1 MSQTQLLERTQ
12 PGATI
17 EPREPSEPGRF
28 PLVLASDS
36 RGSIDA
42 PSTKSRPGAPF
53 WRLFAGNGISS
64 VGDGLVLVA
73 FPLLALTLTTSPV
86 LIAGVAV
93 AGRLPALL
101 LSIPAG
107 ALVDRVDRRRLV
119 MLINTVRV
127 VALTAFTGAV
137 LAGHD
142 TLVSLYATVFVL
154 GTADMMF
161 NVATQA
167 CLPAMVVP
175 DELPRANGYL
185 ATAELS
191 GEQFIG
197 PAVGGIAFGVGRALP
212 FVGDALSFVAS
223 LFLVRS
229 ALPET
234 IHRRQKRPFARDIK
248 EGLAWFLRN
257 PLLRLLAVVVASLA
271 FCQAM
276 VFAELVLYG
285 TRQLHLSHT
294 AYGLFFAG
302 AAAGNVI
309 GALLAGRVYRRW
321 GPARSLVGAAVL
333 AGAAY
338 LVLSVTSTVI
348 VAAAVL
354 FVEAVGVA
362 IGNVTTLS
370 LRQRVIPPDLLGRVG
385 AAFRLLLYGLVPVGA
400 LTSGLL
406 TATLGVR
413 SAVAIAGAVQLIVL
427 ALAAPALVRRINLMS
442 RSWARASAR

>member
-17 EPREPSEPGRF
+17 EPGEPGEQGRL

-42 PSTKSRPGAPF
+42 PSTKSRRGAPF

-212 FVGDALSFVAS
+212 FVGDAVSFVAS

-234 IHRRQKRPFARDIK
+234 IHQRQKRPFARDIK
-248 EGLAWFLRN
+248 EGLVWFLRN

-309 GALLAGRVYRRW
+309 GALLAGRVLPQMGTGSIAGRGRSAGGCRLPGAVGDVDGHRGGSRAVRRGRWRRYRERDNSLAPPAGDTP
-321 GPARSLVGAAVL
+321 GPAGPRGRRLPVAVVR
-333 AGAAY
+333 ARPRR
-338 LVLSVTSTVI
+338 
-348 VAAAVL
+348 
-354 FVEAVGVA
+354 GV
-362 IGNVTTLS
+362 
-370 LRQRVIPPDLLGRVG
+370 DE
-385 AAFRLLLYGLVPVGA
+385 
-400 LTSGLL
+400 
-406 TATLGVR
+406 R
-413 SAVAIAGAVQLIVL
+413 SAHGH
-427 ALAAPALVRRINLMS
+427 PG
-442 RSWARASAR
+442 RA

>member
-1 MSQTQLLERTQ
+1 MSQTQLLERRQ
-12 PGATI
+12 PSAPT
-17 EPREPSEPGRF
+17 EPAGPVDPGRS
-28 PLVLASDS
+28 PLGLASDW

-42 PSTKSRPGAPF
+42 SPPRSRPGAAF

-119 MLINTVRV
+119 MLINALRV
-127 VALTAFTGAV
+127 VALMAFTGAL

-142 TLVSLYATVFVL
+142 TLLALYTTVFVL
-154 GTADMMF
+154 GTADMTF

-167 CLPAMVVP
+167 CLPAMVAP

-197 PAVGGIAFGVGRALP
+197 PAVGGIAFGFSR
-212 FVGDALSFVAS
+212 
-223 LFLVRS
+223 

-234 IHRRQKRPFARDIK
+234 IHRRHKRPFAGDIK
-248 EGLAWFLRN
+248 EGLVWFLGN

-285 TRQLHLSHT
+285 TRQLHLSH
-294 AYGLFFAG
+294 AGYGLFFAG

-309 GALLAGRVYRRW
+309 GSLLAGRVYRRW

-338 LVLSVTSTVI
+338 LVLSVTSTI
-348 VAAAVL
+348 AVAAGVL

-370 LRQRVIPPDLLGRVG
+370 LRQRVIPQDLLGRVG

-413 SAVAIAGAVQLIVL
+413 SAVGIAGAVQLVVL
-427 ALAAPALVRRINLMS
+427 ALVAPVLVRRINLAS
-442 RSWARASAR
+442 RSWASAI

>member
-17 EPREPSEPGRF
+17 EPGEPGEQGRL

-42 PSTKSRPGAPF
+42 PSTKSRRGAPF

-212 FVGDALSFVAS
+212 FVGDAVSFVAS

-234 IHRRQKRPFARDIK
+234 IHQRQKRPFARDIK
-248 EGLAWFLRN
+248 EGLVWFLRN

-338 LVLSVTSTVI
+338 LVLSVTSTVT

-413 SAVAIAGAVQLIVL
+413 SAVGIAGAVQLIVL